1 MKHQSLLRT
10 LLVLTAII
18 SATATLHAEE
28 RWVDVTA
35 NFLKNP
41 GFDTGDKSDWVMTG
55 ESSAFGAISF
65 SCMEMWNGYMRLEH
79 TQADVPNGHY
89 RIRMQGMYRPR
100 NHENAYKRY
109 LEGTDYYCAYL
120 FANDQQVAL
129 PSEYTFSFSEN
140 VGRTYTPDNE
150 HYYPNSMET
159 AQMAFSKGAYQNEL
173 EFDVTDG
180 TIAFGLYNDQEKA
193 RGDNWMIFDSFCIE
207 QMMEVYPPTEGSL
220 CLNEVMAANVDMMMS
235 PAFNF
240 DGWIELYNAS
250 SQTVTLG
257 GCYLSDDPANPMKWH
272 MPYAFGNLPPKGHQ
286 RIWMGSQDI
295 NPMQASFKLDCE
307 GGTIILTNERG
318 ETVMTAT
325 YPAAISR
332 AAYARTTDGGDVWA
346 WTDKPTPGAD
356 NSLTTYADG
365 RCDAPTISR
374 QGGFFEQSFK
384 LYPTRPQGTEMRYTT
399 DGTTPTLTNGQTQ
412 GGQGITISETQTLRF
427 RLFQDGKLPSEVVTR
442 TFIKKDHDHTLPVIM
457 VSTDP
462 RYLYDDSIGV
472 YVRGV
477 NGCTGNGQSSP
488 VNWNMNWDRPVNF
501 HYVMPGTNEVVVN
514 QDVDFAISGG
524 WTRANNPKSFKL
536 KADRVYEGQNAMNYP
551 FFAAKPYNKNKT
563 LQVRYGGNDSHCRI
577 KDAALHEIIQR
588 SGIDLDV
595 MSYQP
600 AVHYLNGEYKG
611 LINIREPNNKDFA
624 YANWGLSKEL
634 IEVYEQSPDSGAYM
648 MLGTRDVLDRLY
660 ELSKTARQQ
669 ASYDEILSLIDID
682 EYTNYMA
689 AELYLSSWDWPDNN
703 VKAYRAKDGGRYR
716 FTFFDLDAA
725 FGTEGRQYDE
735 EGEVLMN
742 GNPLRWIEGMQ
753 WHRYDYIY
761 DTGERRYGEM
771 RFCTFFLNMLENS
784 TFRRRFIDALS
795 LMGGSV
801 FDPVRVGPILD
812 ELGNRVRTSMSWE
825 GASPDGSLNE
835 IRNNMNGRADRW
847 VNYMKDYEPLLLSEA
862 TTCQLTLDNDIDQAC
877 IYLNG
882 QLVPYGQFS
891 GPVFT
896 PATLTVKEPAGYK
909 FKGWATT
916 RNPGWYLS
924 HNKQYQLTSQQ
935 ESCTLVACFEPVT
948 ADCPIVVNEVSAA
961 NDIYVNDYF
970 KRNDWVELY
979 NTTSEDIDIEGYYLS
994 DNASKPT
1001 KYCISRQDSQAS
1013 TIVPAHGHLI
1023 IWCDKTDPQTQLHA
1037 SFKLSADGGI
1047 VSLTN
1052 PEQTW
1057 TNTLTY
1063 TAQLGTES
1071 TGRYP
1076 DGAKE
1081 VYLMNVPTIARA
1093 NLLTSYLTE
1102 VEQPQ
1107 VSTIVKAPTLA
1118 ADLALRYAA
1127 HHLVVTSRHSQSVT
1141 LAIYTLSGQQLSVA
1155 DMYLSGGRAEM
1166 DCHHL
1171 PTGCYVARATDENGL
1186 SATQKFV
1193 VTP

>member
-1 MKHQSLLRT
+1 MKRTSLLRF
-10 LLVLTAII
+10 LLAFIAIF
-18 SATATLHAEE
+18 SATLSLHAEK
-28 RWVDVTA
+28 RWFDVTA

-41 GFDTGDKSDWVMTG
+41 GFDTNDKSDWVRTG
-55 ESSAFGAISF
+55 ESSAFGEISF

-79 TQADVPNGHY
+79 TQTDVPNGHY

-100 NHENAYKRY
+100 NHKDAYQRY

-120 FANDQQVAL
+120 FANDQQIVL
-129 PSEYTFSFSEN
+129 PSEYTFSFDQN
-140 VGRTYTPDNE
+140 VGRTYTPDNKI
-150 HYYPNSMET
+150 YFANSMET
-159 AQMAFSKGAYQNEL
+159 AQMAFSLGAYQNEL

-180 TIAFGLYNDQEKA
+180 TISFGVYNEQDKA
-193 RGDNWMIFDSFCIE
+193 RSDNWMIFDSFCIE
-207 QMMEVYPPTEGSL
+207 QYIEVFPPTEGSI
-220 CLNEVMAANVDMMMS
+220 CLNEVMAANVDVMMS

-240 DGWIELYNAS
+240 DGWIELYNTTNS
-250 SQTVTLG
+250 TVTLG
-257 GCYLSDDPANPMKWH
+257 GCYLSDDVTNPLKWH
-272 MPYAFGNLPPKGHQ
+272 LPLVYGNLPPHGHF
-286 RIWMGSQDI
+286 RIWMGSHEI
-295 NPMQASFKLDCE
+295 NPLQAPFKLDCE
-307 GGTIILTNERG
+307 GGILLLTTEDG
-318 ETVMTAT
+318 QTVMSES

-332 AAYARTTDGGDVWA
+332 AAYARITDGNEVWA

-356 NSLTTYADG
+356 NSLTTYAEG
-365 RCDAPTISR
+365 RVAPPTISQ
-374 QGGFFEQSFK
+374 QGGFFEQNFK
-384 LYPTRPQGTEMRYTT
+384 LYPTRPQNTVMRYTT

-412 GGQGITISETQTLRF
+412 GSQGISVSQTQTLRF
-427 RLFQDGKLPSEVVTR
+427 RLFQEGKLPSEVVTR

-457 VSTDP
+457 VNTDP

-477 NGCTGNGQSSP
+477 NGRTGNGQSSP
-488 VNWNMNWDRPVNF
+488 VNWNMDWDRPVNF
-501 HYVMPGTNEVVVN
+501 HFVMPQTNEVVVN
-514 QDVDFAISGG
+514 QDVDFSISGG
-524 WTRANNPKSFKL
+524 WTRANNPKAFKL
-536 KADRVYEGQNAMNYP
+536 KADRVYEGLNAMDYP

-634 IEVYEQSPDSGAYM
+634 LDVYEQSPDSGAYM
-648 MLGTRDVLDRLY
+648 MLGSRDVLDRLY
-660 ELSKTARQQ
+660 ELSKTATQQ
-669 ASYDEILSLIDID
+669 SSYEEIMSLLDID
-682 EYTNYMA
+682 EYINYMA

-703 VKAYRAKDGGRYR
+703 VKAYREKDGGRYR

-725 FGTEGRQYDE
+725 FGTEGRSYDE
-735 EGEVLMN
+735 EGEVFMD

-761 DTGERRYGEM
+761 DTRENRYGEM
-771 RFCTFFLNMLENS
+771 RFCTFFLNMLENTS
-784 TFRRRFIDALS
+784 FRRRFTDALS
-795 LMGGSV
+795 IMGGSV
-801 FDPVRVGPILD
+801 FEPVRVGTILD
-812 ELGNRVRTSMSWE
+812 ELGDRVRPTMSWE
-825 GASPDGSLNE
+825 NASPDGSLNE

-847 VNYMKDYEPLLLSEA
+847 ANYMKDYEPLRLSDA
-862 TTCQLTLDNDIDQAC
+862 TTCQLSLDCNIEGAQ
-877 IYLNG
+877 IYLND
-882 QLVPYGQFS
+882 QQVPYGQFS
-891 GPVFT
+891 GPVFA

-909 FKGWATT
+909 FKGWGPSKD
-916 RNPGWYLS
+916 PGWYYS
-924 HNKQYQLTSQQ
+924 HNIKYQLTSQQ
-935 ESCTLVACFEPVT
+935 ESYTLVACFEPVT
-948 ADCPIVVNEVSAA
+948 ADYPVVINEVSAA

-979 NTTSEDIDIEGYYLS
+979 NTTSEAIDIEGYYLS
-994 DNASKPT
+994 DNQSKPT
-1001 KYCISRQDSQAS
+1001 KYCISKQGSQAS
-1013 TIVPAHGHLI
+1013 TIIPPHGYLI
-1023 IWCDKTDPQTQLHA
+1023 VWCDKTDPKTQLHS
-1037 SFKLSADGGI
+1037 SFKLGAEGGA
-1047 VSLTN
+1047 VCLTN

-1063 TAQLGTES
+1063 TLQRGTET

-1076 DGAKE
+1076 DGASE
-1081 VYLMNVPTIARA
+1081 VYLMNVPTIAKA
-1093 NLLTSYLTE
+1093 NLLTSYLSE
-1102 VEQPQ
+1102 VEQPTI
-1107 VSTIVKAPTLA
+1107 STGVKAPTLA
-1118 ADLALRYAA
+1118 SSLALHYAA
-1127 HHLVVTSRHSQSVT
+1127 RHLVVTSRQSQSVN

-1155 DMYLSGGRAEM
+1155 DMNLSGGRSEM